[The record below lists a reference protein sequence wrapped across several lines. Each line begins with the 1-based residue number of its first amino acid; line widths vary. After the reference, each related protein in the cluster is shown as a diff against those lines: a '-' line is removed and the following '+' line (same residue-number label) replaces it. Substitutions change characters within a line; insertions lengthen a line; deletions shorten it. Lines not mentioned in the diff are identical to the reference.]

1 MACNCASSEQIKELY
16 RRYGDKKK
24 TSKESFGRKVKRI
37 MTYVGVGLLMIPIT
51 PCLFLYV
58 LYKGLCDDDHKI
70 SLTKFF
76 RLDKKKIGYAG
87 QQNI

>member
-1 MACNCASSEQIKELY
+1 MACNCATSKQIDELY
-16 RRYGDKKK
+16 KKYGEKRRQKLTFKQRVRNIFMY
-24 TSKESFGRKVKRI
+24 T
-37 MTYVGVGLLMIPIT
+37 GVVIAMIPIV

-58 LYKGLCDDDHKI
+58 LYKRLCDDNHNI

-76 RLDKKKIGYAG
+76 RLDKKKIEYVG